1 MLSEADFV
9 VLLMGKGLGKDLKLV
24 LVWEK
29 GLGWVGELAL
39 VMRECE
45 LELVKEQEQELWR
58 SAVEGNNQTLA
69 LGKEQYL
76 QMCWVWSSM
85 GFLLVLGKVL
95 GQVLEMDQ
103 ARDQV
108 IHSLI
113 PGLSEKQKQ

>member
-1 MLSEADFV
+1 MLSEADVV
-9 VLLMGKGLGKDLKLV
+9 VLLMGKGPGKDLKLV

-39 VMRECE
+39 VMREWE

-58 SAVEGNNQTLA
+58 SAEGNHQTLA

-85 GFLLVLGKVL
+85 GFLLVLWKVL

-113 PGLSEKQKQ
+113 PGLSEKQEQ